1 MNCSN
6 CRYGVVSSEVKR
18 QSGAPWS
25 KLGTGFGCGTGDTL
39 VISPAAWPTLSN
51 VGGEGKQAHEARDY
65 LSIWTPK
72 SSTACSA
79 CNCPNMIV
87 SWCKLQAKSI
97 WDQIYLLSWSCWFSL
112 SLWFCSSSW
121 SSGPFF
127 LLVFFIPTPSSW
139 VEDRSTPYTFVCS
152 MRHVHVYV
160 QRHACIRVHP
170 LSPSQGFLLIF
181 IDFNTKCILFFADVC
196 DSDSVWC
203 WMPRIVAANAVA
215 NGNRKQA
222 ERQLGVQHAQVVV
235 TFEMYLY
242 LARNDKCGLP
252 GGLICCG
259 QAISSTVDVGR
270 CRSILETGHSQR
282 AACVGFCSRYMNR
295 DRAPACHFRFAWIHR
310 SNYIHGNRMHPAWFL
325 VGYFFDPGLLF
336 FDGFSELWSDFF
348 DPA

>member
-1 MNCSN
+1 
-6 CRYGVVSSEVKR
+6 
-18 QSGAPWS
+18 
-25 KLGTGFGCGTGDTL
+25 
-39 VISPAAWPTLSN
+39 
-51 VGGEGKQAHEARDY
+51 
-65 LSIWTPK
+65 
-72 SSTACSA
+72 
-79 CNCPNMIV
+79 MIV

-203 WMPRIVAANAVA
+203 WMQRIVANAVA

-222 ERQLGVQHAQVVV
+222 ERQLGVRSACTGCGHVRNVPISRSQRQVRIAKW
-235 TFEMYLY
+235 TYLF
-242 LARNDKCGLP
+242 RP
-252 GGLICCG
+252 GNFKYCRC
-259 QAISSTVDVGR
+259 GR
-270 CRSILETGHSQR
+270 CRSILETGPSQS
-282 AACVGFCSRYMNR
+282 AACVRLCSRYI
-295 DRAPACHFRFAWIHR
+295 PACHFWFAWIHR
-310 SNYIHGNRMHPAWFL
+310 NDLNGNRMHPPWFL
-325 VGYFFDPGLLF
+325 VG
-336 FDGFSELWSDFF
+336 
-348 DPA
+348 

>member
-1 MNCSN
+1 
-6 CRYGVVSSEVKR
+6 
-18 QSGAPWS
+18 
-25 KLGTGFGCGTGDTL
+25 
-39 VISPAAWPTLSN
+39 
-51 VGGEGKQAHEARDY
+51 
-65 LSIWTPK
+65 
-72 SSTACSA
+72 
-79 CNCPNMIV
+79 MIV

-222 ERQLGVQHAQVVV
+222 ERQLGVQHAQVAV

-282 AACVGFCSRYMNR
+282 AACVGFCSRYINR

-310 SNYIHGNRMHPAWFL
+310 SNYINGNRMHPPRFL

-336 FDGFSELWSDFF
+336 FDGFSELLMIRLFWSRLNMTCLWQLRQADKMLCTTIHTKYTLRFSF
-348 DPA
+348 SQMPCTATNLPRRSSVELFSVASCLCTHE